1 MLRKSLVAL
10 LLVLV
15 ALAGYASTF
24 IVSYDLIFRPPAAG
38 RFADLAHIESAV
50 VHEVVRPRKVEQLV
64 ALLQDARQKG
74 RKVAISGSRHSQGG
88 HIVYDDA
95 LVIDMRDFDQVLAFD
110 PQRKIIR
117 VEAGAT
123 WDDVQRYA
131 APRGLAVK
139 VMQSSNIFTVGGSMS
154 ANAHGRDLD
163 KTSVVETVRS
173 LRLLTADGTIVEA
186 SRDRNA
192 ELFRLVIGGYGMFGV
207 ILDAELE
214 LTDDEVYEQHAET
227 VDYREFPRHFEKAVK
242 GDPTVA
248 LMLARPSIDRDD
260 FFRKIVVTT
269 WHRSG
274 ERPEGV
280 FALSEERHVWRDRFL
295 FGLSREFDWAKDLR
309 WALQERLELGVGE
322 RRIMSR
328 NNAMRPPLAPLEF
341 LGYYSASDTDVIQE
355 YFVPIRSFVGFMDD
369 LRRLLIEGEMNVLS
383 ATIRYVRAN
392 DEVALP
398 YAPREDAFAIIQMS
412 NVGLSSEAQAGARAV
427 TRRIVDA
434 AIAAGGTYYLTY
446 QLYPTRDQLVAAY
459 PRAEEVFARKRTY
472 DTQELFMSRFY
483 ATYAHPAGK

>member
-1 MLRKSLVAL
+1 MFRKAL
-10 LLVLV
+10 IAILLVLV

-24 IVSYDLIFRPPAAG
+24 IVSYDRIFRPPAPG
-38 RFADLAHIESAV
+38 RFADLAHIESAI

-64 ALLQDARQKG
+64 ALLQEARQK
-74 RKVAISGSRHSQGG
+74 RLKVSISGSRHSQGG

-95 LVIDMRDFDQVLAFD
+95 LVVDMRDFVEVLAFD
-110 PQRKIIR
+110 PRRKVIR

-123 WDDVQRYA
+123 WDDVQRYV

-139 VMQSSNIFTVGGSMS
+139 VMQSSNIFTVGGTLS

-192 ELFRLVIGGYGMFGV
+192 ELFRLVVGGYGMFGV
-207 ILDAELE
+207 ILDAEIE
-214 LTDDEVYEQHAET
+214 LTDDEVYEQRST
-227 VDYREFPRHFEKAVK
+227 LVDYRDFPRHFETAVK
-242 GDPTVA
+242 TDPTVA

-260 FFRKIVVTT
+260 FLRTIVVTT
-269 WHRSG
+269 WHRTE
-274 ERPEGV
+274 ERPVGV

-295 FGLSREFDWAKDLR
+295 FGLSRTFDWAKDLR
-309 WALQERLELGVGE
+309 WALQKRLELGVGE
-322 RRIMSR
+322 KRIMSR
-328 NNAMRPPLAPLEF
+328 NNAMRPPLAPLE
-341 LGYYSASDTDVIQE
+341 LLDHYSASNTDVIQE
-355 YFVPIRSFVGFMDD
+355 YFVPTRNFVRFMND
-369 LRRLLIEGEMNVLS
+369 LRRLLTEGEMNVLS

-398 YAPREDAFAIIQMS
+398 YAPREDAFAIIHMS
-412 NVGLSSEAQAGARAV
+412 NVGLSPEAQAGARAV

-446 QLYPTRDQLVAAY
+446 QLYPTRDQLVSAY
-459 PRAEEVFARKRTY
+459 PRAEEVFARKRVY
-472 DTQELFMSRFY
+472 DPQELFMSRFY
-483 ATYAHPAGK
+483 ATYAHPAGG